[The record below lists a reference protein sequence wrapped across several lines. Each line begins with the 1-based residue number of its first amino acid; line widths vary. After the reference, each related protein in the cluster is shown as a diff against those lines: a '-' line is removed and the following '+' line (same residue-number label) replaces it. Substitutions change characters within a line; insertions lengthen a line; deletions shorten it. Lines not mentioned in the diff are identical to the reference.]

1 MRFKFDNKDSNMRRM
16 FFFLA
21 VMILAHLPLSAQND
35 PDASVK
41 ALNYVI
47 RNMNPIKGADRLVED
62 ICKKFKNDPKVLVG
76 IAESYYQAGDSS
88 YAHKFFNRAI
98 ASDATYLPTYIAAG
112 DWAKDRYGKNGYE
125 EAIEWYGKA
134 IKVNPKDSTGY
145 IRYANILARQGKL
158 DAAAN
163 KIKDILPYAPDFPVN
178 LQIARIYSNAGKVN
192 EAMEFYGKEKLDNLP
207 PSDLREYATLCY
219 LLGKN
224 DVAIEAVKFGR
235 QKFPQ
240 AHPIYRVGLLAFRKA
255 ENHKEAVEWGDQLI
269 TQFDESNLIIEDL
282 YNLANSYYKLKKT
295 NKAIELYQR
304 VIDFPLK
311 DASEEAKKNKQVMCN
326 NAYQDIAQLYVDD
339 GEWDKAYTTYK
350 KYCDMREKE
359 GRPSAYVYSLWARAY
374 MYQAAEENGPKK
386 EECYNQANRI
396 YEKIAQ
402 DFPDQANVAL
412 ENIINNCNRIDPR
425 AERALA
431 KPYAERLLALLN
443 AKEKPLS
450 ENDTARYK
458 LCNRYLGYYYYVSQ
472 NDKKTSI
479 PYWRKVYEID
489 PNDKTARIVLGIKG

>member
-1 MRFKFDNKDSNMRRM
+1 MRKI
-16 FFFLA
+16 FFL
-21 VMILAHLPLSAQND
+21 LASAAFATTPVTAQND
-35 PDASVK
+35 PEASVK

-47 RNMNPIKGADRLVED
+47 RNINPVKGADRLVEE

-76 IAESYYQAGDSS
+76 IAESYYQAGDSA
-88 YAHKFFNRAI
+88 YAHKFFDRAI
-98 ASDATYLPTYIAAG
+98 ASDAQYIPTYITAG
-112 DWAKDRYGKNGYE
+112 DWARDRYGKDGYN
-125 EAIEWYGKA
+125 EAKDWYSRA
-134 IKVNPKDSTGY
+134 IKINPKDSTAY
-145 IRYANILARQGKL
+145 IRFAKIQARQGNL
-158 DAAAN
+158 DDAAK
-163 KIKDILPYAPDFPVN
+163 KIKEILTFVPDFPVN
-178 LQIARIYSNAGKVN
+178 LQIARIYSDAGKVN
-192 EAMEFYGKEKLDNLP
+192 EAMEFYGKEKMDNLP

-224 DVAIEAVKFGR
+224 DVAIEAAKFGR
-235 QKFPQ
+235 QKYPQ
-240 AHPIYRVGLLAFRKA
+240 AHPIYRVGLLAYRKA
-255 ENHKEAVEWGDQLI
+255 ENHKEAIEWGEQLV

-282 YNLANSYYKLKKT
+282 YNLANSYFKLKKT

-311 DASEEAKKNKQVMCN
+311 DPTEEAKKNKQVMCN

-339 GEWDKAYTTYK
+339 GEWEKAYSTYK

-386 EECYNQANRI
+386 EECYNEANRL

-402 DFPDQANVAL
+402 KFPEQANVAL
-412 ENIINNCNRIDPR
+412 ENIINNCNRMDPK
-425 AERALA
+425 AEKALA

-450 ENDTARYK
+450 DNDTARLK
-458 LCNRYLGYYYYVSQ
+458 LCNRYLGYYYYISQ

>member
-1 MRFKFDNKDSNMRRM
+1 MRKI
-16 FFFLA
+16 FFL
-21 VMILAHLPLSAQND
+21 LASAAFATTPVTAQND
-35 PDASVK
+35 PEASVK

-47 RNMNPIKGADRLVED
+47 RNINPVKGADRLVEE
-62 ICKKFKNDPKVLVG
+62 ICKKFKNDPKLLVG
-76 IAESYYQAGDSS
+76 IAESYYQAGDSA
-88 YAHKFFNRAI
+88 YAHKFFDRAI
-98 ASDATYLPTYIAAG
+98 ASDAQYIPTYITAG
-112 DWAKDRYGKNGYE
+112 DWARDRYGKDGYN
-125 EAIEWYGKA
+125 EAKDWYSRA
-134 IKVNPKDSTGY
+134 IKINPKDSTAY
-145 IRYANILARQGKL
+145 IRFAKIQARQGNL
-158 DAAAN
+158 DDAAK
-163 KIKDILPYAPDFPVN
+163 KIKEILTFVPDFPVN
-178 LQIARIYSNAGKVN
+178 LQIARIYSDAGKVN
-192 EAMEFYGKEKLDNLP
+192 EAMEFYGKEKMDNLP

-224 DVAIEAVKFGR
+224 DVAIEAAKFGR
-235 QKFPQ
+235 QKYPQ
-240 AHPIYRVGLLAFRKA
+240 AHPIYRVGLLAYRKA
-255 ENHKEAVEWGDQLI
+255 ENHKEAIEWGEQLV

-282 YNLANSYYKLKKT
+282 YNLANSYFKLKKT

-311 DASEEAKKNKQVMCN
+311 DPTEEAKKNKQVMCN

-339 GEWDKAYTTYK
+339 GEWDKAYATYK
-350 KYCDMREKE
+350 EYCDMREKE

-386 EECYNQANRI
+386 EECYNEANRL

-402 DFPDQANVAL
+402 EFPEQANVAL
-412 ENIINNCNRIDPR
+412 ENIINNCNRMDPK
-425 AERALA
+425 AEKALA

-450 ENDTARYK
+450 DNDTARLK
-458 LCNRYLGYYYYVSQ
+458 LCNRYLGYYYYISQ

>member
-1 MRFKFDNKDSNMRRM
+1 MRKI
-16 FFFLA
+16 FFL
-21 VMILAHLPLSAQND
+21 LASAAFATTPVTAQND
-35 PDASVK
+35 PEASVK

-47 RNMNPIKGADRLVED
+47 RNINPVKGADRLVEE
-62 ICKKFKNDPKVLVG
+62 ICKKFKNDPKLLVG
-76 IAESYYQAGDSS
+76 IAESYYQAGDSA
-88 YAHKFFNRAI
+88 YAHKFFDRAI
-98 ASDATYLPTYIAAG
+98 ASDAQYIPTYITAG
-112 DWAKDRYGKNGYE
+112 DWARDRYGKDGFD
-125 EAIEWYGKA
+125 EAKDWYSRA
-134 IKVNPKDSTGY
+134 IKINPKDSTAY
-145 IRYANILARQGKL
+145 IRFAKIQARQGNL
-158 DAAAN
+158 DDAAK
-163 KIKDILPYAPDFPVN
+163 KIKEILTFVPDFPVN
-178 LQIARIYSNAGKVN
+178 LQIARIYSDAGKVN
-192 EAMEFYGKEKLDNLP
+192 EAMEFYGKEKMDNLP

-224 DVAIEAVKFGR
+224 DVAIEAAKFGR
-235 QKFPQ
+235 QKYPQ
-240 AHPIYRVGLLAFRKA
+240 AHPIYRVGLLAYRKA
-255 ENHKEAVEWGDQLI
+255 ENHKEAIEWGEQLV

-282 YNLANSYYKLKKT
+282 YNLANSYFKLKKT

-311 DASEEAKKNKQVMCN
+311 DPTDEAKKNKQVMCN

-339 GEWDKAYTTYK
+339 GEWEKAYSTYK
-350 KYCDMREKE
+350 KYCDMREQE

-386 EECYNQANRI
+386 EECYNEANRL

-402 DFPDQANVAL
+402 EFPEQANVAL
-412 ENIINNCNRIDPR
+412 ENIINNCNRMDPK
-425 AERALA
+425 AEKALA

-450 ENDTARYK
+450 DNDTARLK
-458 LCNRYLGYYYYVSQ
+458 LCNRYLGYYYYISQ

>member
-1 MRFKFDNKDSNMRRM
+1 MAMRKI
-16 FFFLA
+16 FFL
-21 VMILAHLPLSAQND
+21 LASAAFATTPVTAQND
-35 PDASVK
+35 PEASVK

-47 RNMNPIKGADRLVED
+47 RNINPVKGADRLVEE

-76 IAESYYQAGDSS
+76 IAESYYQAGDSA
-88 YAHKFFNRAI
+88 YAHKFFDRAI
-98 ASDATYLPTYIAAG
+98 ASDAQYIPTYITAG
-112 DWAKDRYGKNGYE
+112 DWARDRYGKDGYN
-125 EAIEWYGKA
+125 EAKDWYSRA
-134 IKVNPKDSTGY
+134 IKINPKDSTAY
-145 IRYANILARQGKL
+145 IRFAKIQARQGNL
-158 DAAAN
+158 DDAAK
-163 KIKDILPYAPDFPVN
+163 KIKEILTFVPDFPVN
-178 LQIARIYSNAGKVN
+178 LQIARIYSDAGKVN
-192 EAMEFYGKEKLDNLP
+192 EAMEFYGKEKIDNIP

-224 DVAIEAVKFGR
+224 DVAIEAAKFGR
-235 QKFPQ
+235 EKYPQ
-240 AHPIYRVGLLAFRKA
+240 AHPIYRVGLLAHRKA
-255 ENHKEAVEWGDQLI
+255 ENHKEAIEWGEQLV

-282 YNLANSYYKLKKT
+282 YNLANSYFKLKKT

-311 DASEEAKKNKQVMCN
+311 DPTEEAKKNKQVMCN
-326 NAYQDIAQLYVDD
+326 NAYQDMAQLYVDD
-339 GEWDKAYTTYK
+339 GEWDKAYATYK
-350 KYCDMREKE
+350 EYCDMREKE

-386 EECYNQANRI
+386 EECYNEANRL

-402 DFPDQANVAL
+402 EFPDQANVAL
-412 ENIINNCNRIDPR
+412 ENIINNCNRMDPK
-425 AERALA
+425 AEKALA

-450 ENDTARYK
+450 DNDIARLK
-458 LCNRYLGYYYYVSQ
+458 LCNRYLGYYYYISQ
-472 NDKKTSI
+472 NDKKASI

>member
-1 MRFKFDNKDSNMRRM
+1 MAMRKI
-16 FFFLA
+16 FFL
-21 VMILAHLPLSAQND
+21 LASAAFATTPVTAQND
-35 PDASVK
+35 PEASVK

-47 RNMNPIKGADRLVED
+47 RNINPVKGADRLVEE
-62 ICKKFKNDPKVLVG
+62 ICKKFKNDPKLLVG
-76 IAESYYQAGDSS
+76 IAESYYQAGDSA
-88 YAHKFFNRAI
+88 YAHKFFDRAI
-98 ASDATYLPTYIAAG
+98 ASDAQYIPTYITAG
-112 DWAKDRYGKNGYE
+112 DWARDRYGKDGFD
-125 EAIEWYGKA
+125 EAKDWYSRA
-134 IKVNPKDSTGY
+134 IKINPKDSTAY
-145 IRYANILARQGKL
+145 IRFAKIQARQGNL
-158 DAAAN
+158 DDAAK
-163 KIKDILPYAPDFPVN
+163 KIKEILTFVPDFPVN
-178 LQIARIYSNAGKVN
+178 LQIARIYSDAGKVN
-192 EAMEFYGKEKLDNLP
+192 EAMEFYGKEKMDNLP

-224 DVAIEAVKFGR
+224 DVAIEAAKFGR
-235 QKFPQ
+235 QKYPQ
-240 AHPIYRVGLLAFRKA
+240 AHPIYRVGLLAYRKA
-255 ENHKEAVEWGDQLI
+255 ENHKEAIEWGEQLV

-282 YNLANSYYKLKKT
+282 YNLANSYFKLKKT

-311 DASEEAKKNKQVMCN
+311 DPTDEAKKNKQVMCN

-339 GEWDKAYTTYK
+339 GEWEKAYSTYK
-350 KYCDMREKE
+350 KYCDMREQE

-386 EECYNQANRI
+386 EECYNEANRL

-402 DFPDQANVAL
+402 EFPEQANVAL
-412 ENIINNCNRIDPR
+412 ENIINNCNRMDPK
-425 AERALA
+425 AEKALA

-450 ENDTARYK
+450 DNDTARLK
-458 LCNRYLGYYYYVSQ
+458 LCNRYLGYYYYISQ

>member
-1 MRFKFDNKDSNMRRM
+1 MRKI
-16 FFFLA
+16 FFL
-21 VMILAHLPLSAQND
+21 LASAAFATTPVTAQND
-35 PDASVK
+35 PEASVK

-47 RNMNPIKGADRLVED
+47 RNINPVKGADRLVEE
-62 ICKKFKNDPKVLVG
+62 ICKKFKNDPKLLVG
-76 IAESYYQAGDSS
+76 IAESYYQAGDSA
-88 YAHKFFNRAI
+88 YAHKFFDRAI
-98 ASDATYLPTYIAAG
+98 ASDAQYIPTYITAG
-112 DWAKDRYGKNGYE
+112 DWARDRYGKDGFD
-125 EAIEWYGKA
+125 EAKDWYSKA
-134 IKVNPKDSTGY
+134 IKINPKDSTAY
-145 IRYANILARQGKL
+145 IRYAKIQARQGNL
-158 DAAAN
+158 EDAAN
-163 KIKDILPYAPDFPVN
+163 KIKEILTFVPDFPVN
-178 LQIARIYSNAGKVN
+178 LQIARIYSDAGKVN
-192 EAMEFYGKEKLDNLP
+192 EAMEFYGKEKMDNLP

-224 DVAIEAVKFGR
+224 DVAIEAAKFGR
-235 QKFPQ
+235 QKYPQ
-240 AHPIYRVGLLAFRKA
+240 AHPIYRVGLLAYRKA
-255 ENHKEAVEWGDQLI
+255 ENHKEAIEWGEQLV

-282 YNLANSYYKLKKT
+282 YNLANSYFKLKKT

-311 DASEEAKKNKQVMCN
+311 DPTEEAKKNKQVMCN

-339 GEWDKAYTTYK
+339 GEWEKAYSTYK

-386 EECYNQANRI
+386 DECYNQANRL

-412 ENIINNCNRIDPR
+412 ENIINNCNRMDPK
-425 AERALA
+425 AEKALA

-450 ENDTARYK
+450 DNDIARLK
-458 LCNRYLGYYYYVSQ
+458 LCNRYLGYYYYISQ
-472 NDKKTSI
+472 NDKKASI

>member
-1 MRFKFDNKDSNMRRM
+1 MRKI
-16 FFFLA
+16 FFL
-21 VMILAHLPLSAQND
+21 LASAAFATTPVTAQND
-35 PDASVK
+35 PEASVK

-47 RNMNPIKGADRLVED
+47 RNINPVKGADRLVEE

-76 IAESYYQAGDSS
+76 IAESYYQAGDSA
-88 YAHKFFNRAI
+88 YAHKFFDRAI
-98 ASDATYLPTYIAAG
+98 ASDAQYIPTYITAG
-112 DWAKDRYGKNGYE
+112 DWARDRYGKDGYN
-125 EAIEWYGKA
+125 EAKDWYSRA
-134 IKVNPKDSTGY
+134 IKINPKDSTAY
-145 IRYANILARQGKL
+145 IRFAKIQARQGNL
-158 DAAAN
+158 DDAAK
-163 KIKDILPYAPDFPVN
+163 KIKEILTFVPDFPVN
-178 LQIARIYSNAGKVN
+178 LQIARIYSDAGKVN
-192 EAMEFYGKEKLDNLP
+192 EAMEFYGKEKMDNLP

-224 DVAIEAVKFGR
+224 DVAIEAAKFGR
-235 QKFPQ
+235 QKYPQ
-240 AHPIYRVGLLAFRKA
+240 AHPIYRVGLLAYRKA
-255 ENHKEAVEWGDQLI
+255 ENHKEAIEWGEQLV

-282 YNLANSYYKLKKT
+282 YNLANSYFKLKKT

-311 DASEEAKKNKQVMCN
+311 DPTEEAKKNKQVMCN

-339 GEWDKAYTTYK
+339 GEWGKAYSTYK

-386 EECYNQANRI
+386 EECYNEANRL

-402 DFPDQANVAL
+402 EFPEQANVAL
-412 ENIINNCNRIDPR
+412 ENIINNCNRMDPK
-425 AERALA
+425 AEKALA

-450 ENDTARYK
+450 DNDTARLK
-458 LCNRYLGYYYYVSQ
+458 LCNRYLGYYYYISQ
-472 NDKKTSI
+472 NDKKASI

>member
-1 MRFKFDNKDSNMRRM
+1 MRKI
-16 FFFLA
+16 FFL
-21 VMILAHLPLSAQND
+21 LASAAFATTPVTAQND
-35 PDASVK
+35 PEASVK

-47 RNMNPIKGADRLVED
+47 RNINPVKGADRLVEE
-62 ICKKFKNDPKVLVG
+62 ICKKFKNDPKLLVG
-76 IAESYYQAGDSS
+76 IAESYYQAGDSA
-88 YAHKFFNRAI
+88 YAHKFFDRAI
-98 ASDATYLPTYIAAG
+98 ASDAQYIPTYITAG
-112 DWAKDRYGKNGYE
+112 DWARDRYGKDGFD
-125 EAIEWYGKA
+125 EAKDWYSKA
-134 IKVNPKDSTGY
+134 IKINPKDSTAY
-145 IRYANILARQGKL
+145 IRYAKIQARQGNL
-158 DAAAN
+158 EDAAN
-163 KIKDILPYAPDFPVN
+163 KIKEILTFVPDFPVN
-178 LQIARIYSNAGKVN
+178 LQIARIYSDAGKVN
-192 EAMEFYGKEKLDNLP
+192 EAMEFYGKEKMDNLP

-224 DVAIEAVKFGR
+224 DVAIEAAKFGR
-235 QKFPQ
+235 QKYPQ
-240 AHPIYRVGLLAFRKA
+240 AHPIYRVGLLAYRKA
-255 ENHKEAVEWGDQLI
+255 ENHKEAIEWGEQLV

-282 YNLANSYYKLKKT
+282 YNLANSYFKLKKT

-311 DASEEAKKNKQVMCN
+311 DPTEEAKKNKQVMCN

-339 GEWDKAYTTYK
+339 GEWEKAYSTYK

-386 EECYNQANRI
+386 EECYNEANRL

-402 DFPDQANVAL
+402 EFPEQANVAL
-412 ENIINNCNRIDPR
+412 ENIINNCNRMDPK
-425 AERALA
+425 AEKALA

-450 ENDTARYK
+450 DNDTARLK
-458 LCNRYLGYYYYVSQ
+458 LCNRYLGYYYYISQ